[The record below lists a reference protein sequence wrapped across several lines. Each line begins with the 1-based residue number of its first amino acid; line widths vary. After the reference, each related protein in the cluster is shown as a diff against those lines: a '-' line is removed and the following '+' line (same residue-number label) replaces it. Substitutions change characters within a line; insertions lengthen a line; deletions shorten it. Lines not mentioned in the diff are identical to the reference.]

1 MNDVLKNKTS
11 MLPTAP
17 GVYVMLDKDGKIIYV
32 GKAKILKNRVKQYF
46 YSTQKT
52 EKVAAM
58 VSNIADFYY
67 IITES
72 EIDALSLEN
81 NLIKKH
87 KPHYNILLK
96 DDKTYP
102 YIKVEVPRIYGYEKD
117 KARRREIFRSVY
129 GRGER

>member
-1 MNDVLKNKTS
+1 MNDVLKNKIS
-11 MLPTAP
+11 MLSTAP

-72 EIDALSLEN
+72 KTTSLKSIN
-81 NLIKKH
+81 
-87 KPHYNILLK
+87 
-96 DDKTYP
+96 
-102 YIKVEVPRIYGYEKD
+102 RI
-117 KARRREIFRSVY
+117 ITFF
-129 GRGER
+129 